1 MALRVDAQYEDREQV
16 KMRTPQSIVL
26 IAVAAAGLQS
36 MASADTDV
44 PVLAPGLYTRT
55 LERDGKPTLGYTIV
69 VPPGYTRATPVPLV
83 LALHFGVQ
91 GGPSLNVGRDLVR
104 ALVGPAFGDLG
115 AVVVAP
121 DVLGGGPWSTPANDE
136 AVLALLDS
144 VARAYNV
151 DARRVVVTGYS
162 MGGTGAWHFA
172 GKYPDRFA
180 ALVPVAGR
188 PPAASSGW
196 RVPVFAVHSRRDQ
209 VAPIDATE
217 KRVAEL
223 KQAGTKAELVALDAP
238 THYEVSAHADGL
250 RRAIPWLRQLWK

>member
-1 MALRVDAQYEDREQV
+1 MH
-16 KMRTPQSIVL
+16 MRNAGLIVL
-26 IAVAAAGLQS
+26 IAVAMVLGLQS
-36 MASADTDV
+36 TAAADTDV
-44 PVLAPGLYTRT
+44 PALAPGMYTRT
-55 LERDGKPTLGYTIV
+55 LEREGKPTFGYAII
-69 VPPGYTRATPVPLV
+69 VPPGYSRATPVPLV

-91 GGPSLNVGRDLVR
+91 GGPSLNVGRDLLR
-104 ALVGPAFGDLG
+104 AIVAPAFADLG

-121 DVLGGGPWSTPANDE
+121 DVLAGGPWSTPANDE

-144 VARAYNV
+144 VGRAYNV
-151 DARRVVVTGYS
+151 DARKVIVTGYS

-188 PPAASSGW
+188 PPAASAGW
-196 RVPVFAVHSRRDQ
+196 RVPVFAIHSRRDQ

-217 KRVAEL
+217 KRIAEL
-223 KQAGTKAELVALDAP
+223 KQAGMKAELVALDAP
-238 THYEVSAHADGL
+238 THYEVSAHAEGL